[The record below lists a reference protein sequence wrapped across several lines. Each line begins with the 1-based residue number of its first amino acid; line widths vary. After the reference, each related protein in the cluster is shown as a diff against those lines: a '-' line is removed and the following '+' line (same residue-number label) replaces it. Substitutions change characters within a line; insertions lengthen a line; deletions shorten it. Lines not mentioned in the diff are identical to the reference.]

1 MSQTSII
8 RTSQVLSRLPG
19 LMLNLPSMIKGIR
32 VANNTDKNK
41 PVGLGLCFDGA
52 VKKNPQGLAILF
64 EERQLTYTQL
74 NAWVNR
80 ISHYLLSQG
89 IKKGDCVAIFMENRP
104 ELIACI
110 LACAKIG
117 AVSAMLNTAQKG
129 KVLAHSINI
138 SKPKMIIAGEEC
150 YQAYEDI
157 RHGDQGDVS
166 GIQQHLFLSNLDTLN
181 EPTSCPQN
189 WLNLAQLIKPQAVS
203 NPILKTNITSEDPCF
218 YLYTSG
224 TTGLPKAVVFNN
236 GRFMKL
242 YGSFGLSAVR
252 LKKDDRL
259 YVPLPFYH
267 ATALGVCW
275 GSVLAQGACLIMTR
289 KFSAS
294 NFWPDVKKHQ
304 ATAFGYVGELCRYLL
319 DQPKQKDDKQNSIR
333 IIVGNGLRTSIW
345 NEFKERFAIKKVMEF
360 YGSSEGNIGFTNL
373 FNFDQTV
380 GISPFPYAI
389 VQYDRESEKPK
400 LDPNGK
406 MMKVKKGE
414 VGLLIGE
421 ITDKS
426 PFHGYTD
433 PAKTKAVI
441 IENAFKDGDSWFNTG
456 DIMRSMGFRHAQFVD
471 RSGDTFRWK
480 GENVSTTE
488 VEMLVEEVDGIS
500 EAIVYGVEIPNTNG
514 RAGMASIKLDG
525 KVEDF
530 DFENLVRR
538 LQENMPEYAIPV
550 FLRVNQQISLT
561 GTFKH
566 LKVPLKEKG
575 FDLNKNNCPI
585 YVRLPKSSQYTL
597 VDKATQVKI
606 EQGGFRF

>member
-1 MSQTSII
+1 
-8 RTSQVLSRLPG
+8 
-19 LMLNLPSMIKGIR
+19 
-32 VANNTDKNK
+32 
-41 PVGLGLCFDGA
+41 
-52 VKKNPQGLAILF
+52 
-64 EERQLTYTQL
+64 
-74 NAWVNR
+74 
-80 ISHYLLSQG
+80 
-89 IKKGDCVAIFMENRP
+89 
-104 ELIACI
+104 
-110 LACAKIG
+110 
-117 AVSAMLNTAQKG
+117 
-129 KVLAHSINI
+129 
-138 SKPKMIIAGEEC
+138 
-150 YQAYEDI
+150 
-157 RHGDQGDVS
+157 
-166 GIQQHLFLSNLDTLN
+166 
-181 EPTSCPQN
+181 
-189 WLNLAQLIKPQAVS
+189 
-203 NPILKTNITSEDPCF
+203 
-218 YLYTSG
+218 
-224 TTGLPKAVVFNN
+224 
-236 GRFMKL
+236 MKL

-566 LKVPLKEKG
+566 LKAPLKEKG

-597 VDKATQVKI
+597 VDEATQVKI

>member
-1 MSQTSII
+1 MI
-8 RTSQVLSRLPG
+8 RG
-19 LMLNLPSMIKGIR
+19 IK
-32 VANNTDKNK
+32 VANNTDKTK
-41 PVGLGLCFDGA
+41 HVGLALCFEGA
-52 VKKNPQGLAILF
+52 VKKNPHGPAILF
-64 EERQLTYTQL
+64 EDRELSYQQL
-74 NAWVNR
+74 NQWVNR

-89 IKKGDCVAIFMENRP
+89 LQKGDCVAIFIENRP
-104 ELIACI
+104 ELLACT

-129 KVLAHSINI
+129 KVLSHSINI
-138 SKPKMIIAGEEC
+138 SQPKYIIAGEEC
-150 YQAYEDI
+150 YHSYQGI
-157 RHGDQGDVS
+157 RESS
-166 GIQQHLFLSNLDTLN
+166 GIPNDHHLFLSNVDTLN
-181 EPTSCPQN
+181 KATDAPEG
-189 WLNLAQLIKPQAVS
+189 WLDLALLTRDQKQG
-203 NPILKTNITSEDPCF
+203 NPVLNAHIVSEDPCF

-224 TTGLPKAVVFNN
+224 TTGLPKAVIFNH

-242 YGSFGLSAVR
+242 YGSFGVSAVR
-252 LKKDDRL
+252 LQKNDRL

-275 GSVLAQGACLIMTR
+275 GSALANGACLIMTR

-294 NFWPDVKKHQ
+294 NFWPDVKKYQ

-319 DQPKQKDDKQNSIR
+319 DQPRQLNDGNNNIR
-333 IIVGNGLRTSIW
+333 IIVGNGLRASIW

-360 YGSSEGNIGFTNL
+360 YGSSEGNIGFTNIL
-373 FNFDQTV
+373 NFDQTV
-380 GISPFPYAI
+380 GMSPFPYAI
-389 VQYDRESEKPK
+389 VQYDKETEKPILNNK
-400 LDPNGK
+400 GK
-406 MMKVKKGE
+406 MIKVKKGE

-433 PAKTKAVI
+433 KAKTKAVI
-441 IENAFKDGDSWFNTG
+441 FENAFKESDRWFNTG

-488 VEMLVEEVDGIS
+488 VEMLLEEVPEIS

-514 RAGMASIKLDG
+514 RAGMASLKLNSSV
-525 KVEDF
+525 KDF
-530 DFENLVRR
+530 NFSNLVSK

-550 FLRVNQQISLT
+550 FLTVNQEVSLT

-566 LKVPLKEKG
+566 VKSPLKEMG
-575 FDLNKNNCPI
+575 FDLQKHNAPL
-585 YVRLPKSSQYTL
+585 YVRLPKSTL
-597 VDKATQVKI
+597 YINLDKETQQRI
-606 EQGGFRF
+606 EQGDYRF